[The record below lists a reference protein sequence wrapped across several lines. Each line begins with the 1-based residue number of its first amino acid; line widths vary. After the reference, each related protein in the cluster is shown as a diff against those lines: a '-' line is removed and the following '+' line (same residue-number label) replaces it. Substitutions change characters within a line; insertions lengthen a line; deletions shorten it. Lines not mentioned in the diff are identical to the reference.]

1 MYVCMYVCMYLH
13 IYETNIMYIY
23 AYISSV
29 GLTGTIVQP
38 AHGKGDMYYVY
49 SIHIH
54 IHIHMYLYLSALE

>member
-1 MYVCMYVCMYLH
+1 
-13 IYETNIMYIY
+13 MYIY